1 MGPHALSIPI
11 SGYLPMLRRVS
22 AALLMVASANG
33 IAHAGQGFANVKQ
46 NIFVAARA
54 SQTLTVIDTESE
66 QVIGAVELGLE
77 PKQLAVSDS
86 VAKLAAIDGEGH
98 RIVLLELVSSNTRSI
113 DFDFVPTK
121 LVLAPDGLQLAVIG
135 DGKMAFLDLLFVK
148 ETARATGLPP
158 VQDAVFSGD
167 SRQLIASVVDS
178 NGLVIVDTGTGRETG
193 RIGWK
198 ADVSAI
204 VRSVNGREGFAKA
217 ASGSEV
223 AHLDLINGRVIGQIQ
238 ASPRAEIVSTGLGK
252 WLLAADAVEGKL
264 RVARSSPL
272 TAAATLDADPGV
284 SALYSAWFDTVA
296 IASGFRKAVIYDLD
310 TMRKVRDIPLEGAAG
325 PGSVTPDGKRLFLP
339 LEDAGKVAVID
350 AQLRR
355 LTNMISVG
363 PKPIA
368 AVMAGSYGICH

>member
-1 MGPHALSIPI
+1 
-11 SGYLPMLRRVS
+11 
-22 AALLMVASANG
+22 MVALAHG

-54 SQTLTVIDTESE
+54 SQTLTVIDTDSE
-66 QVIGAVELGLE
+66 QVIGALELGLE

-86 VAKLAAIDGEGH
+86 VAKLAAIDGKGR
-98 RIVLLELVSSNTRSI
+98 RIVLVELVSGDTKSI
-113 DFDFVPTK
+113 DFDFVPAK

-135 DGKMAFLDLLFVK
+135 DGKMAFLDLLFVR
-148 ETARATGLPP
+148 ETARATGLPL

-167 SRQLIASVVDS
+167 SHRLFASIAGS
-178 NGLVIVDTGTGRETG
+178 NGIVIIDAGTGHETG
-193 RIGWK
+193 RIEWK
-198 ADVSAI
+198 TGISAI

-223 AHLDLINGRVIGQIQ
+223 LHLDFIDGRVLGEIQ
-238 ASPRAEIVSTGLGK
+238 ASAGAEIISTGLGK
-252 WLLAADAVEGKL
+252 WLLAANAAEGKL
-264 RVARSSPL
+264 RVAQSSPL
-272 TAAATLDADPGV
+272 KAAATLDADPGI

-296 IASGFRKAVIYDLD
+296 VASAFRKAVIYDLD
-310 TMRKVRDIPLEGAAG
+310 AMAKVREIPLEGAAG
-325 PGSVTPDGKRLFLP
+325 PGSVTPDGKKLFLP

-350 AQLRR
+350 AQSRS

-368 AVMAGSYGICH
+368 AVVAGGYGVCH